1 MNPSE
6 FHLWVPFSVIAS
18 ILAMLVGLT
27 VVASRELIKCALRE
41 KLSQVMSIRWRP
53 FALACGACTFEV
65 LYTDFTGLVH
75 RARCRTYWPGRA
87 VRWDYDEIVGSSP

>member
-1 MNPSE
+1 MNPGE
-6 FHLWVPFSVIAS
+6 LQLWIPLSVIAS
-18 ILAMLVGLT
+18 IMAMLVGLT
-27 VVASRELIKCALRE
+27 VVGSRELVKFALSE

-53 FALACGACTFEV
+53 FTMPVGAYTFDV
-65 LYTDFTGLVH
+65 LYADFTGLVH